1 MPLAGGGLGGDPLLV
16 LPALFQLMWRHV
28 LVADLA
34 VRLTAGTLVRAGTW

>member
-1 MPLAGGGLGGDPLLV
+1 VGDPLLV
-16 LPALFQLMWRHV
+16 LPALFHLMWRHV